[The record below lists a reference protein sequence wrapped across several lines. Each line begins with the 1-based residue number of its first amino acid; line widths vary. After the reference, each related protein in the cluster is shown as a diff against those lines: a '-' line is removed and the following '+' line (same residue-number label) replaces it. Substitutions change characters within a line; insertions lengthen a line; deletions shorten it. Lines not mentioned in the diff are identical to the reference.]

1 MKKSVL
7 SKTLTKSIVGVTLLT
22 GVVAG
27 GIYNH
32 DTKVVEANET
42 TLKDSIK
49 TLSSI
54 YDKDGV
60 FFTKSYNEVEKTL
73 NQLKSVPNDLD
84 DVIIMNNN
92 GKTEKLHKN
101 LNEEVK
107 VATKKLDIWNKIN
120 TIYNKEIDLSK
131 KDNNL
136 VADVSKVDDLKELN
150 IENNE
155 TTEFEEQAMF
165 YIKLANEQK
174 QDFENAKE
182 ALGKVY
188 KDNKVVSTNK
198 KDIDSAKDSINKIK
212 DLELKKSLLKEL
224 EVTQKQYEKEEQ
236 ERVAKEKA
244 EAEKAEQ
251 ERIAKEKAE
260 AEKAE
265 QERIAKEK
273 AEAEKAEQERIAKE
287 KAKQEQVKIEQETVK
302 EEKPNES
309 NSQIT
314 APQTNNNSAVSQTQ
328 SIPSSGVYINGI
340 SSPIG
345 TYNQNGGQVPIYT
358 NMAYLWAIGEGVP
371 NNYYLIDY
379 SNSVGLGV
387 QVIALQTGDNVY
399 INGHKYTVTGNQT
412 VYPGQ
417 STDTLDWNHS
427 AFLQTCY
434 SNADGGPMKL
444 VYLD

>member
-1 MKKSVL
+1 MKKSIL
-7 SKTLTKSIVGVTLLT
+7 SKTLTKTIVGVTLVS

-32 DTKVVEANET
+32 DIKVVEANET

-60 FFTKSYNEVEKTL
+60 FFTKSYNEVEKIL
-73 NQLKSVPNDLD
+73 KQLDSVPDALD
-84 DVIIMNNN
+84 SVIIINNN

-107 VATKKLDIWNKIN
+107 VANKKLDIWNKIN
-120 TIYNKEIDLSK
+120 TTYSKEIDLSK
-131 KDNNL
+131 KDSNL
-136 VADVSKVDDLKELN
+136 VADLSKVDDLKELN

-155 TTEFEEQAMF
+155 PTKFEEQAMF
-165 YIKLANEQK
+165 YIKLANDQK
-174 QDFENAKE
+174 QDFENAKK

-198 KDIDSAKDSINKIK
+198 KDIDFAKDSINKIK
-212 DLELKKSLLKEL
+212 DLELKKSLLKGL
-224 EVTQKQYEKEEQ
+224 EITQKQYEKE
-236 ERVAKEKA
+236 
-244 EAEKAEQ
+244 EQ

-265 QERIAKEK
+265 QERLAKEK
-273 AEAEKAEQERIAKE
+273 AEAEKAEQERLANATAE
-287 KAKQEQVKIEQETVK
+287 PYKAEQNTVQEGKTNV
-302 EEKPNES
+302 S
-309 NSQIT
+309 NYQT
-314 APQTNNNSAVSQTQ
+314 TTPQTNNNSSSVSQTQ
-328 SIPSSGVYINGI
+328 SIPSSGIYIKGV

-345 TYNQNGGQVPIYT
+345 TYSQNGGAVPLYT
-358 NMAYLWAIGEGVP
+358 NMAYLWTLDGGIP

-379 SNSVGLGV
+379 TNSAGLGV
-387 QVIALQTGDNVY
+387 QVIGLQTGDSVY
-399 INGHKYTVTGNQT
+399 INGRRYNVTGYKT
-412 VYPGQ
+412 VYYGQ
-417 STDTLDWNHS
+417 STDVIDWNHS

-434 SNADGGPMKL
+434 GNSVSGAMKL

>member
-32 DTKVVEANET
+32 DTKVVKANET

-73 NQLKSVPNDLD
+73 KQLKSVPDALD
-84 DVIIMNNN
+84 GVIIMNNN

-260 AEKAE
+260 
-265 QERIAKEK
+265 
-273 AEAEKAEQERIAKE
+273 
-287 KAKQEQVKIEQETVK
+287 QEQVKIEQETVK

>member
-73 NQLKSVPNDLD
+73 KQLKSVPDALD
-84 DVIIMNNN
+84 GVIIMNKN

-107 VATKKLDIWNKIN
+107 VATKKLDIWSKIN

-155 TTEFEEQAMF
+155 TTKFEEQAMF

-174 QDFENAKE
+174 QDFEKAKE

-188 KDNKVVSTNK
+188 KDNKVLSTNK

-260 AEKAE
+260 AEKD
-265 QERIAKEK
+265 
-273 AEAEKAEQERIAKE
+273 EQERIAKE
-287 KAKQEQVKIEQETVK
+287 KAKQEQEQVKIEQETVK

-328 SIPSSGVYINGI
+328 SIPSSGVYINGV

-387 QVIALQTGDNVY
+387 QVIALQTGDSVY

-434 SNADGGPMKL
+434 SNAAVSYTHLTLPTIA
-444 VYLD
+444 

>member
-73 NQLKSVPNDLD
+73 KQLKSVPDALD
-84 DVIIMNNN
+84 GVIIMNKN

-107 VATKKLDIWNKIN
+107 VATKKLDIWSKIN

-155 TTEFEEQAMF
+155 TTKFEEQAMF

-174 QDFENAKE
+174 QDFEKAKE

-188 KDNKVVSTNK
+188 KDNKVLSTNK

-260 AEKAE
+260 AEKD
-265 QERIAKEK
+265 
-273 AEAEKAEQERIAKE
+273 EQERIAKE
-287 KAKQEQVKIEQETVK
+287 KAKQEQEQVKIEQETVK

-328 SIPSSGVYINGI
+328 SIPSSGVYINGV

-387 QVIALQTGDNVY
+387 QVIALQTGDSVY

-434 SNADGGPMKL
+434 SNAEGGPMKL

>member
-73 NQLKSVPNDLD
+73 KQLKSVPDALD
-84 DVIIMNNN
+84 GVIIMNKN

-107 VATKKLDIWNKIN
+107 VATKKLDIWSKIN

-155 TTEFEEQAMF
+155 TTKFEEQAMF

-174 QDFENAKE
+174 QDFEKAKE

-188 KDNKVVSTNK
+188 KDNKVLSTNK

-273 AEAEKAEQERIAKE
+273 AKQE
-287 KAKQEQVKIEQETVK
+287 QEQVKIEQETVK

-328 SIPSSGVYINGI
+328 SIPSSGVYINGV

-387 QVIALQTGDNVY
+387 QVIALQTGDSVY

-434 SNADGGPMKL
+434 SNAEGGPMKL

>member
-60 FFTKSYNEVEKTL
+60 FFTKSYNDVEKTL

-120 TIYNKEIDLSK
+120 TIYNKEVDLTK
-131 KDNNL
+131 KDDNL
-136 VADVSKVDDLKELN
+136 IADVSKVDDLKELN
-150 IENNE
+150 IENNGNSK
-155 TTEFEEQAMF
+155 FEEQAMF

-174 QDFENAKE
+174 QDFENAKKS
-182 ALGKVY
+182 LDKIY
-188 KDNKVVSTNK
+188 KDNKVLSTNK
-198 KDIDSAKDSINKIK
+198 KDIDSAKNSIDKIK
-212 DLELKKSLLKEL
+212 DLELKKSLLKDL
-224 EVTQKQYEKEEQ
+224 EVTQKQYEK
-236 ERVAKEKA
+236 V
-244 EAEKAEQ
+244 EQ

-273 AEAEKAEQERIAKE
+273 AEAEKAEQERLAKE
-287 KAKQEQVKIEQETVK
+287 KAEAEKAEQETVK
-302 EEKPNES
+302 EEKPSES
-309 NSQIT
+309 NSQTT

>member
-73 NQLKSVPNDLD
+73 KQLKSVPDALD
-84 DVIIMNNN
+84 GVIIMNNN

-188 KDNKVVSTNK
+188 KDNKVLSTNK

-273 AEAEKAEQERIAKE
+273 A
-287 KAKQEQVKIEQETVK
+287 KQEQVKIEQETVK
-302 EEKPNES
+302 EEKPSES
-309 NSQIT
+309 NSQTT

-328 SIPSSGVYINGI
+328 SIPSSGVYINGV

-387 QVIALQTGDNVY
+387 QVIALQTGDSVY

-434 SNADGGPMKL
+434 SNAEGGPMKL